1 MRDVYV
7 ITTPE
12 NVDFEFEVAG
22 VTSRALAWFIDLLV
36 MMVGFVVVATLLSQ
50 AYGLLGGLAEALAY
64 IAMFVIQWGYGTVL
78 EARWRGQT
86 VGKRMLGLRTLSD
99 RGLPI
104 TFMAAA
110 IRNLVRVVDILPAL
124 YGTGAVAV
132 FLDPRGR
139 RLGDLAAGTI
149 VVRERKA
156 PKPGAVVPVSERHN
170 TFIADP
176 GVVHAVRRITPPER
190 DAMVALGLRREALP
204 LDVRHDLFGRLSR
217 HLEVRLGV
225 ARPSF
230 FSEERFVLNL
240 TAVVLAQG

>member
-36 MMVGFVVVATLLSQ
+36 MMVGFVVVAMLLSQ
-50 AYGLLGGLAEALAY
+50 AQALLGGLAEALAY

-78 EARWRGQT
+78 EAGWRGQT
-86 VGKRMLGLRTLSD
+86 VGKRMLGLRTIWSG
-99 RGLPI
+99 RETI
-104 TFMAAA
+104 SA
-110 IRNLVRVVDILPAL
+110 PAL

-156 PKPGAVVPVSERHN
+156 PKPGAVVPASERHN
-170 TFIADP
+170 TFIVDP

-190 DAMVALGLRREALP
+190 DAMVALGLRRETLP

-225 ARPSF
+225 SRPSF